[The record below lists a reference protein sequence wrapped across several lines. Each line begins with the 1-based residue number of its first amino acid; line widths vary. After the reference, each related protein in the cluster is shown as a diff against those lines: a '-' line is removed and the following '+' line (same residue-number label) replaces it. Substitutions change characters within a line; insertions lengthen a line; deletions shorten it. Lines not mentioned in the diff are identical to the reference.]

1 MSWIKDSQHEDGSI
15 KDNHQ
20 EIHNRHWSARTRRS
34 SARDPQQLAREGT
47 FAQGNMPVHE
57 HSGISGTKI
66 KKKPDPE
73 LRSFAAD
80 FINEYHQNTQALS
93 GLRWTRKTTLN
104 LD

>member
-1 MSWIKDSQHEDGSI
+1 MSRIKDSQHENGSI
-15 KDNHQ
+15 KDKH
-20 EIHNRHWSARTRRS
+20 
-34 SARDPQQLAREGT
+34 QQLAREGT

-80 FINEYHQNTQALS
+80 FFNEYHQNTQALS
-93 GLRWTRKTTLN
+93 GLLWTRKTTLN